1 MGEISLD
8 SKEDDCTKKKWPPA
22 KYLPSN
28 ASVCTLGLFL
38 EVHLMHAGLLAN
50 RLCSL
55 TVK

>member
-8 SKEDDCTKKKWPPA
+8 SKEDDCTKKKWPSA